1 MKTRAILLCVATML
15 AAVMLC
21 YAADS
26 PFMGTWKM
34 NDAKSKIGMG
44 GAKNGSVVYE
54 MAGDSIKVTVDGVD
68 PDGKP
73 LHSEWTGKLDGKDY
87 PVTGHAQEDS
97 RAYKMLGPN
106 TLTFTVK
113 KDGKVTETGRI
124 VVSAD
129 GKTRTVT
136 TTETDA
142 KGMKV
147 MSKAVYDKQ

>member
-15 AAVMLC
+15 AAVTLC

-26 PFMGTWKM
+26 PFIGTWKL
-34 NDAKSKIGMG
+34 DSGKSKIGMG
-44 GAKNGSVVYE
+44 GAKNDTVVYE

-73 LHSEWTGKLDGKDY
+73 AHSEWTGKMDEKDY
-87 PVTGHAQEDS
+87 PVTGHATEDT
-97 RAYKMLGPN
+97 RAYKKVN
-106 TLTFTVK
+106 DHTVTFNVK
-113 KDGKVTETGRI
+113 KDGKVVETGRI
-124 VVSAD
+124 VVSPD

-136 TTETDA
+136 TTATDA

>member
-1 MKTRAILLCVATML
+1 MKKRAILLCVATML
-15 AAVMLC
+15 AAVTLC

-26 PFMGTWKM
+26 PFIGTWKM

-44 GAKNGSVVYE
+44 AGKNGSVVYE
-54 MAGDSIKVTVDGVD
+54 MAGDSVKVTVDGVD
-68 PDGKP
+68 ADGKP
-73 LHSEWTGKLDGKDY
+73 THSEWTGKFDGKDY
-87 PVTGHAQEDS
+87 PVTGPADEDARS
-97 RAYKMLGPN
+97 YKMAGPN

-113 KDGKVTETGRI
+113 KNGKVTETGRV

-136 TTETDA
+136 TTGMDA

>member
-1 MKTRAILLCVATML
+1 MKKRAILLCVATML
-15 AAVMLC
+15 AAVTLC

-26 PFMGTWKM
+26 PFIGTWKM
-34 NDAKSKIGMG
+34 NSGKSKIGMG
-44 GAKNGSVVYE
+44 GSKNDTVVYE
-54 MAGDSIKVTVDGVD
+54 MAGDSVKVTVDGVD

-73 LHSEWTGKLDGKDY
+73 SHSEWTGKFDEKDY
-87 PVTGHAQEDS
+87 PVTGHAAEDT
-97 RAYKMLGPN
+97 RAYKMVN
-106 TLTFTVK
+106 DHTLTFSVK
-113 KDGKVTETGRI
+113 KDGKVTETGRV